1 MPWFKV
7 DDKFTANQKVTR
19 IPRAKRWSAIGLWT
33 LAGAWSADQLTDG
46 FIPQHQFDEM
56 GASQEDADQLCL
68 AHLWSAV
75 EGGFQFNNWGKYQPS
90 AAEVSDK
97 LERLKVTRSLVG
109 KKGAAARWGTSDSK
123 MANQWQDEM
132 PKASNQRLALA
143 TPDPSRPDPT
153 IESNSHGKRINEDF
167 QVSDSMRT
175 WFENEKLTVDMNK
188 ETAKFVDHYLGVS
201 GDKGLKRDWEATW
214 RSWMRRAQDFRPINA
229 DIDPWAGKQHLGFAD

>member
-1 MPWFKV
+1 MERTPGLLHPGAICISDQTNPSTRKLYDGDIPEPSIELAQAEGGEIVPWFKV

-132 PKASNQRLALA
+132 PKASNQ
-143 TPDPSRPDPT
+143 TCPSACARCA
-153 IESNSHGKRINEDF
+153 N
-167 QVSDSMRT
+167 
-175 WFENEKLTVDMNK
+175 
-188 ETAKFVDHYLGVS
+188 Y
-201 GDKGLKRDWEATW
+201 
-214 RSWMRRAQDFRPINA
+214 
-229 DIDPWAGKQHLGFAD
+229 